1 MNINE
6 VALGYGVSINL
17 EALGLITLKQTT
29 KKRSFVCVFMYD
41 TESKC
46 LFLKRS
52 DQERLFPNTWSLCS
66 GGVENNEKLHSAI
79 KREVEEE
86 TSLDL
91 NISRFSFLQ
100 KIEEPDF
107 INYYFSIN
115 ITEDEKSRILL
126 NPENDNF
133 VFVHLFD
140 IDKYET
146 IPLLVKHIKKIYY
159 PQLTPEF
166 DLYINKPIK
175 KGLDNTD
182 SLDFNLRRILYVLL
196 DFDNQVK
203 LSKFHIENSILQ
215 IEYNF
220 LNSQL
225 TDFQQH
231 EIQHTIYSRLLVLGN
246 GSFGF
251 LITANTVFETANK
264 LELSIQNIENTK
276 QKKPKIDYTLHKYL
290 MK

>member
-1 MNINE
+1 
-6 VALGYGVSINL
+6 V
-17 EALGLITLKQTT
+17 
-29 KKRSFVCVFMYD
+29 
-41 TESKC
+41 
-46 LFLKRS
+46 
-52 DQERLFPNTWSLCS
+52 WSLCS
-66 GGVENNEKLHSAI
+66 GAVENNEKLHSAI

-91 NISRFSFLQ
+91 NISRFGFLQ
-100 KIEEPDF
+100 KIEESDF
-107 INYYFSIN
+107 INYYFSVN
-115 ITEDEKSRILL
+115 ITEDEKNMIVL
-126 NPENDNF
+126 NQENDNF

-146 IPLLVKHIKKIYY
+146 IPLLVTHIKKIYY

-166 DLYINKPIK
+166 DLQIKKPIK
-175 KGLDNTD
+175 KGLDTTD

-225 TDFQQH
+225 TDLQQH

-246 GSFGF
+246 GDFGF

-276 QKKPKIDYTLHKYL
+276 SKKPKIDFTLHKYL
-290 MK
+290 KRS